1 MLTTGNLACEV
12 NPNTYRGPAGDDE
25 NSPQSEGSNVL
36 DCGPEG
42 IFDCSGQCMLVTE
55 YEEWLSDGYCDS
67 AEHSLANLNCAE
79 HNFDGGDCCA
89 SSCIDAAFTCG
100 TNDFACTD
108 PQACAQEEECGE
120 EEEATPQPSIALRR
134 VLFRPPSPPC
144 LPRGVL
150 IYYYHFLSWV
160 YYKLFHI
167 FILFSTY

>member
-1 MLTTGNLACEV
+1 MGNRGYPNRRQLVAPRNTPNKQYRLMNQSNLNPGYYRNFCEMCQAAEFSGLPDGASSPPLASSSSFC
-12 NPNTYRGPAGDDE
+12 
-25 NSPQSEGSNVL
+25 
-36 DCGPEG
+36 
-42 IFDCSGQCMLVTE
+42 
-55 YEEWLSDGYCDS
+55 CDS
-67 AEHSLANLNCAE
+67 RKQSPPRLARRRPVV
-79 HNFDGGDCCA
+79 
-89 SSCIDAAFTCG
+89 AA
-100 TNDFACTD
+100 A
-108 PQACAQEEECGE
+108 